1 MPGCFTV
8 MGFGGNG
15 TIYSMIAAQLMLG
28 LVKSKKPADSDI
40 FRFR

>member
-1 MPGCFTV
+1 MPGCFSV

-15 TIYSMIAAQLMLG
+15 TIYSMIAAQLMPG
-28 LVKSKKPADSDI
+28 LIRGKTPEDSDI

>member
-15 TIYSMIAAQLMLG
+15 TIYSMIAAQLMPG
-28 LVKSKKPADSDI
+28 LVKGKKPADSDI